1 MMAKMPVGL
10 QSVGLVIWRRITQAL
25 ITRAVFVPFA
35 PFAPFAILAL
45 LALLALSQALKL
57 DFLEAGFA

>member
-1 MMAKMPVGL
+1 MIAKLPVCLQTVGL
-10 QSVGLVIWRRITQAL
+10 LVQLKITQAL

-35 PFAPFAILAL
+35 PFAL
-45 LALLALSQALKL
+45 LALLALGQALKL

>member
-35 PFAPFAILAL
+35 PFAILAL